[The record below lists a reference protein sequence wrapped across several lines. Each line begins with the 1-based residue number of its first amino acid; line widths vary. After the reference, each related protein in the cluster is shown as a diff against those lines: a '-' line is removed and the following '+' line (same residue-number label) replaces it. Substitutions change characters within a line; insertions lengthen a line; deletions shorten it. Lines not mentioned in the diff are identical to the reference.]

1 MALTMAPEAII
12 SKSVRIGEIELSYV
26 DQEQGE
32 AVVFVHGFP
41 VSGRIWDEH
50 REAIAPRVRVIAPTL
65 RYFGSLPWID
75 DGHNFSTQTHADDLA
90 AFIGTLELDPVAV
103 MGWSYGGAVALTM
116 AVQHPQLVKR
126 LFLFEPSL
134 VTIVADPADLE
145 RAVADRQD
153 MTDAARTAVSTGDLD
168 RAVQLFIDA
177 LNPEDGTF
185 QRAPNRVQSLL
196 REGARMLPLL
206 FAPPPPPN
214 VTSEDLSQLHMP
226 VTIAVGIDSRVFFK
240 VLAETASRCI
250 PDAEL
255 ITVPNARHMLP
266 VQDPAT
272 FSRLVLEFIERN

>member
-1 MALTMAPEAII
+1 MAPEAIK
-12 SKSVRIGEIELSYV
+12 SKCVRIGEIELSYV

-32 AVVFVHGFP
+32 PAVFVHGFP

-50 REAIAPRVRVIAPTL
+50 REAIAPQIRVIAPTL

-75 DGHNFSTQTHADDLA
+75 DGRNFSMQTHADDLA

-103 MGWSYGGAVALTM
+103 VGWSYGGAVALTM

-134 VTIVADPADLE
+134 ATIVADPADLE
-145 RAVADRQD
+145 RVVADRQD
-153 MTDAARTAVSTGDLD
+153 MTDAARTAANTGDLS

-185 QRAPNRVQSLL
+185 ERSPNRVQSLL
-196 REGARMLPLL
+196 REGARMLPL
-206 FAPPPPPN
+206 FFAAPPPPR
-214 VTSEDLSQLHMP
+214 VTSEDLGQLHMP
-226 VTIAVGIDSRVFFK
+226 VTIAVGSDSRVFYK
-240 VLAETASRCI
+240 TVAELASRCI
-250 PDAEL
+250 PDAKL

>member
-1 MALTMAPEAII
+1 MAPEAII

-153 MTDAARTAVSTGDLD
+153 MIYAARTAVSTGDLD

-196 REGARMLPLL
+196 REGARMLPLY

-214 VTSEDLSQLHMP
+214 VTSEDLSHLHMP
-226 VTIAVGIDSRVFFK
+226 VTIAVGSDSRVFFK